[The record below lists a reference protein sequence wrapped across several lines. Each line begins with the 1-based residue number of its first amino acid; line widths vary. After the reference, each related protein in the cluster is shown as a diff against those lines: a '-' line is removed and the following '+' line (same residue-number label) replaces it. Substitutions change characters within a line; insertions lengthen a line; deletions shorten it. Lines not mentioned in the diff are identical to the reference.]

1 MKLNFKNAV
10 DINDS
15 IGIQNKQETLQN
27 GRKTDGSFSGV
38 YKVQT
43 VQSDFSRGQFTQTLD
58 IIRMPDELPKVS
70 TASGQ
75 PVNNESSDYSGR
87 NQSSA
92 VKNQTNNTNSSPG
105 LPGVVN
111 DGTRTI

>member
-1 MKLNFKNAV
+1 
-10 DINDS
+10 
-15 IGIQNKQETLQN
+15 
-27 GRKTDGSFSGV
+27 
-38 YKVQT
+38 
-43 VQSDFSRGQFTQTLD
+43 
-58 IIRMPDELPKVS
+58 MPDELPKVS

-105 LPGVVN
+105 LPGVIN